1 MSENGDGGFKM
12 TIEEMW
18 DYLVNTGTATKE
30 ELTLITNINGYNK
43 QSLNDILFVRTG
55 YRDFDQIQEAQ

>member
-1 MSENGDGGFKM
+1 M

-30 ELTLITNINGYNK
+30 ELTLITTINGYNK